1 MAAEAET
8 TRLRKEHRQKELNM
22 LKKNTQNEGKE
33 ISLMNKQIE
42 SAAKEVAEKK
52 VIQKKQFYFSILRCF
67 VVCYFFKVGVASES
81 FSVFRLK
88 SFFFF
93 LFEFFYSFQ
102 IFGSKFFSFFF
113 EKKQLDSL
121 NFDEAKEQ
129 ELFKQ
134 RKEVEANVKELRRK
148 MDTFSSTGLH
158 FAYSMPKD
166 VKFDKSKV
174 KGLLG
179 KNQTNNNSN
188 LVQLL
193 MICLI

>member
-1 MAAEAET
+1 M
-8 TRLRKEHRQKELNM
+8 
-22 LKKNTQNEGKE
+22 
-33 ISLMNKQIE
+33 
-42 SAAKEVAEKK
+42 
-52 VIQKKQFYFSILRCF
+52 
-67 VVCYFFKVGVASES
+67 
-81 FSVFRLK
+81 
-88 SFFFF
+88 
-93 LFEFFYSFQ
+93 
-102 IFGSKFFSFFF
+102 
-113 EKKQLDSL
+113 DSL